1 MKLKRKLEIDLK
13 DFILNGKFDFVELG
27 QTIECL
33 KNELSKPD
41 DHLTIDCYTELWRLG
56 TIELHFFEKQLCAI
70 FCDEFRQLKKSKT
83 LKVEPWVIQNFKKLS
98 LDKFL
103 KILNKQRAGYSIKF
117 NQQLNNVIV
126 KINKSQVVLYFE
138 PELGS
143 KNPEKQNPNHF
154 LIKAFGLSNM
164 Y

>member
-1 MKLKRKLEIDLK
+1 M
-13 DFILNGKFDFVELG
+13 
-27 QTIECL
+27 
-33 KNELSKPD
+33 
-41 DHLTIDCYTELWRLG
+41 
-56 TIELHFFEKQLCAI
+56 
-70 FCDEFRQLKKSKT
+70 
-83 LKVEPWVIQNFKKLS
+83 KVEPWVIQNFKKLS

-103 KILNKQRAGYSIKF
+103 KILNKQRADYSIKF

-143 KNPEKQNPNHF
+143 KNPEKQNPNYF